1 MNHDSVILLKII
13 FQDRETPMT
22 DLKDREKRDRK
33 KMYLTVADL
42 STMGFA
48 MVFSI
53 VIGLIA
59 GFYLDRYLGTEPIFT
74 FVFLFGGIMAG
85 FGMMYK
91 TYMRFFSEEN
101 PGEKRK

>member
-1 MNHDSVILLKII
+1 MAD
-13 FQDRETPMT
+13 D
-22 DLKDREKRDRK
+22 KDREKR

-48 MVFSI
+48 MVLSI

-59 GFYLDRYLGTEPIFT
+59 GLFLDRRFGTEPILT

-85 FGMMYK
+85 FRMMYK
-91 TYMRFFSEEN
+91 TYMRFFSEDKS
-101 PGEKRK
+101 GEKHQ